1 MKPDPV
7 PSEIEGDD
15 RITAGIVTQPPTD
28 GIDIGLH

>member
-28 GIDIGLH
+28 GTGP